1 MELGRWKLFSSSC
14 QSFKQRRIL
23 ELFNHTQGWKK
34 SPLQTHTQEASCWHS
49 SITLGF
55 WSGPFRPQLMAQ
67 TQEGP
72 AWNEQNSNP
81 PSKWTRSPH
90 SPTAAPHPIL
100 PTQHT
105 TPMQVET
112 HTHMLGSTCTHTHR
126 APIWPAGSVGGW
138 ALLRK
143 CGNMGAGA
151 FSEVWQGK
159 TGMQHDL
166 RHWKLATG
174 LYIEPILLTDLGY
187 NQCLH
192 LELIMYLV

>member
-1 MELGRWKLFSSSC
+1 METLQQLCVRVSSRER
-14 QSFKQRRIL
+14 RRIL

-55 WSGPFRPQLMAQ
+55 CSGPFGPQLMAQ

-81 PSKWTRSPH
+81 PLSEQGPLI
-90 SPTAAPHPIL
+90 PQPPPPPHP

-105 TPMQVET
+105 PHPCRWKHT
-112 HTHMLGSTCTHTHR
+112 HTCWEVHAHTHPQDTHLTCWFSRR
-126 APIWPAGSVGGW
+126 AGPYWENVGIYGS
-138 ALLRK
+138 
-143 CGNMGAGA
+143 GA